1 MSGGRAPV
9 PGLDFTA
16 IDFETANGFRGS
28 PCAVGA
34 VRVRDGVMVDRAEWL
49 IRPPVGF
56 DRFDPRNVRIHGI
69 TEDRVLDAPRFA
81 HVYDELADFVGT
93 DVLAAHNLSL
103 IHI

>member
-28 PCAVGA
+28 QCAVGA

-56 DRFDPRNVRIHGI
+56 DRFDP
-69 TEDRVLDAPRFA
+69 
-81 HVYDELADFVGT
+81 
-93 DVLAAHNLSL
+93 
-103 IHI
+103 